1 MFAVESSG
9 YVPAGIEALPGIDLG
24 RGSAG
29 PFTETPSRRNRK
41 TYLSMAPLSPESDDQ
56 PPLLPTSWFPCSE
69 RLGACVQYG
78 ALASAG
84 VAAPSAETAIA
95 VRAARRASIELGV
108 LALLLLLGDGLLR
121 LLLRHRRSRFL
132 DHEAEGLRCRDAFR
146 VGDVDREEIRP
157 DIRGR
162 AREDAAGRQRDPRR
176 RRAFDDGEGVRSG
189 ASRDRDRLQVLL

>member
-29 PFTETPSRRNRK
+29 PFTETPSRTNRK

-78 ALASAG
+78 ALAKDG
-84 VAAPSAETAIA
+84 AATTRAAATVA
-95 VRAARRASIELGV
+95 VRAARRVIMFFTIGIGV
-108 LALLLLLGDGLLR
+108 
-121 LLLRHRRSRFL
+121 
-132 DHEAEGLRCRDAFR
+132 
-146 VGDVDREEIRP
+146 
-157 DIRGR
+157 
-162 AREDAAGRQRDPRR
+162 
-176 RRAFDDGEGVRSG
+176 GVR
-189 ASRDRDRLQVLL
+189 